1 MVYCGRS
8 EEDEAVK
15 KLLPILMLAMLTACG
30 NRQAVEPG
38 DGSNLTNVPNDS
50 GGYAADLAEPPAEQ
64 ATVDPKTLE
73 ANVEAGA
80 LTDSREREKEPE
92 NVDQPADEKPVETS
106 TIDETPFL
114 KERVKTGDAR
124 YASNAKPVAAFQFN
138 KGVVYLELWP
148 DVAPKHVESFKSLI
162 GKQLLRRHL
171 RASRRARLRC
181 PGRRVRPPRNLF
193 GLRPGSAAAVRAYEV
208 PAEFQ
213 RQTAHQGYVVD
224 VRRSND
230 PNSRAAR
237 FFLCLDRTSDLDGK
251 YTVFGQVLGD
261 GHGCGRP
268 TRRRRQDRLRLDGQ
282 EVAATTGGRRW
293 T

>member
-1 MVYCGRS
+1 
-8 EEDEAVK
+8 VK

-162 GKQLLRRHL
+162 GKQFYDGIFVHRVE
-171 RASRRARLRC
+171 
-181 PGRRVRPPRNLF
+181 PGFVVQAGDPTTKEL
-193 GLRPGSAAAVRAYEV
+193 GSAYGPGVGSGGPGYEV
-208 PAEFQ
+208 PAEFNDKPHIKG
-213 RQTAHQGYVVD
+213 TLSMA
-224 VRRSND
+224 RSND
-230 PNSRAAR
+230 PNSAGSQ

-261 GHGCGRP
+261 GMDVVDQLVVG
-268 TRRRRQDRLRLDGQ
+268 DKI
-282 EVAATTGGRRW
+282 VFAW
-293 T
+293 MVKK